1 MTGVALSGSR
11 LMARTRLTNAGQTRH
26 AVVRT
31 KHPSDTASSATESG
45 SATVNKKDKCI
56 CCQHVV
62 TSSDKGIQCDL
73 CDNWFH
79 AECQEVKDSSYN
91 ALIDDQWDNQLI
103 WYCKCCKKVSANI
116 ISKLVTLEKEVAQMK
131 EHQLKDH
138 TAVDY
143 TRISKI
149 VEECVKESPAV
160 IPRVSSS
167 HADNFR
173 KAIPDAIRIRGIPEP
188 DKDIFQNTE
197 AQMKSDKQS
206 VERIFEHI
214 AIDCDILDL
223 KRLGSYDTSRSRP
236 LLVTVNPWKKRLIL
250 SSLCKLKNYEHR
262 VFLSR
267 DLSSAELRT
276 EKALLKKRFDLITKS
291 GVSRKD
297 LKLINLNL
305 QQKIDDVW
313 VPVKD

>member
-1 MTGVALSGSR
+1 
-11 LMARTRLTNAGQTRH
+11 
-26 AVVRT
+26 
-31 KHPSDTASSATESG
+31 
-45 SATVNKKDKCI
+45 
-56 CCQHVV
+56 
-62 TSSDKGIQCDL
+62 
-73 CDNWFH
+73 
-79 AECQEVKDSSYN
+79 
-91 ALIDDQWDNQLI
+91 
-103 WYCKCCKKVSANI
+103 
-116 ISKLVTLEKEVAQMK
+116 MK

-160 IPRVSSS
+160 IPPVSSS
-167 HADNFR
+167 HANNVR
-173 KAIPDAIRIRGIPEP
+173 KTIPDAIRIRGIPEP

-267 DLSSAELRT
+267 DLSSAELRN
-276 EKALLKKRFDLITKS
+276 EKTLLKKRFDLITKS

>member
-1 MTGVALSGSR
+1 
-11 LMARTRLTNAGQTRH
+11 
-26 AVVRT
+26 
-31 KHPSDTASSATESG
+31 
-45 SATVNKKDKCI
+45 
-56 CCQHVV
+56 
-62 TSSDKGIQCDL
+62 
-73 CDNWFH
+73 
-79 AECQEVKDSSYN
+79 
-91 ALIDDQWDNQLI
+91 
-103 WYCKCCKKVSANI
+103 
-116 ISKLVTLEKEVAQMK
+116 
-131 EHQLKDH
+131 
-138 TAVDY
+138 
-143 TRISKI
+143 
-149 VEECVKESPAV
+149 
-160 IPRVSSS
+160 
-167 HADNFR
+167 
-173 KAIPDAIRIRGIPEP
+173 
-188 DKDIFQNTE
+188 
-197 AQMKSDKQS
+197 MKSDKQS

-276 EKALLKKRFDLITKS
+276 EKVLLKKRFDLITKS